1 MSRLS
6 FFCCFTSFAGTAPK
20 QQFTQNHSK
29 EKQKLNFCHRL
40 KRPMVGIAQLV
51 RALDCESKCTGS
63 NPVIH
68 PKKSQK
74 YEIIIYSP
82 CLNCTAQLISDGYK

>member
-1 MSRLS
+1 MLLLYGPKKQKLNKIKISSVNRLS
-6 FFCCFTSFAGTAPK
+6 FFCSFTSFTGTAPK
-20 QQFTQNHSK
+20 QQLTQNHSK

-40 KRPMVGIAQLV
+40 KRPMVDIAQSV

-68 PKKSQK
+68 PK
-74 YEIIIYSP
+74 
-82 CLNCTAQLISDGYK
+82 